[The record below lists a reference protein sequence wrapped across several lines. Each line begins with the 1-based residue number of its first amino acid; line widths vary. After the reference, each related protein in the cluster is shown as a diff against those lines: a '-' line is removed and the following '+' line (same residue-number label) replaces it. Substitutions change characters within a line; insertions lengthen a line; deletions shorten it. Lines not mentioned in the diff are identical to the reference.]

1 MVLHAGAV
9 SGHDIVVRRADGVSV
24 DGRWA
29 AGRGRRR
36 RDVRAA
42 VAGDDPGAR
51 LYEPSARQ
59 FPRRLWR
66 RAAVRLALLLHEAG
80 GSASHLGWR
89 GGVFQG
95 GFWLLGPPGPGG
107 LK

>member
-1 MVLHAGAV
+1 MVLHASAV
-9 SGHDIVVRRADGVSV
+9 AGHDIIVRRADGVSV

-66 RAAVRLALLLHEAG
+66 WAAVRLAWLLHDGLADRR
-80 GSASHLGWR
+80 HYP
-89 GGVFQG
+89 GGVCPDTA
-95 GFWLLGPPGPGG
+95 LGAGDVENGIVF
-107 LK
+107 